1 MEVTTHQSVPWNA
14 PGTAAIVDSNAIEC
28 RLSTYNVELYTL
40 GSRATLAPTLDEVQV
55 TLVAPDSR

>member
-28 RLSTYNVELYTL
+28 RLSTYTL